1 MKANTAASAAY
12 NKDHTSNFLPI
23 FVKDNR
29 SLILFMMTKCLRT
42 VMALCV
48 NILVMW
54 MMSFLELAPS
64 RME

>member
-12 NKDHTSNFLPI
+12 NKDHSSNYLPM

-48 NILVMW
+48 NILIMW